1 MKGAAMSMLDQ
12 QVRHTRFRLTMNVV
26 LRHAALGVLVAAIA
40 WLVVILVE
48 KAFVLGIPLWPSA
61 AGAAGVGLIVAAAG
75 VYQARIDRLAAALVL
90 DQAAG
95 LKERVSSALTC
106 RGSSDPFA
114 QATIHDAEQTAG
126 GVHVPSHVRYRA
138 PELWPWSLAT
148 VVVALIFFRFMPP
161 LNLFAGEEPRD
172 EEALAAAI
180 EERQS
185 VEVALQAQ
193 MQKVKQRLED
203 KPALAELQGEIEKL
217 ELPNEPTKTPEDVRR
232 EAVKKIEKVADKWK
246 QRLEADEMKSLDQLK
261 RELAKLETP
270 EGDDPGSKLTQALA
284 SGDMEAAK
292 KAMADLKKML
302 EEAAESGDAAAKQKL
317 AEMEQKL
324 DDLAEQLAKL
334 GDQQKLLKDLENKAG
349 LSEEQ
354 ARKLLEELAKQDPQ
368 KLAEELQKRLAD
380 SGLTQQQIEELA
392 KKIAQNQ
399 KACQQLKSMA
409 HAMAQVAQ
417 ACQQCQQGAQG
428 DAAAAAAMQAAM
440 RGAMGQLSDLE
451 MAEQMMNELEA
462 QLAELDD
469 LKAGVCQGGGK
480 CQGPPDPNKIGQQGP
495 QEGYGYGSRIG
506 KQRGAH
512 GLKAAKAQTRTQG
525 GQIIGQML
533 IDGPQVKGEATAE
546 VTEAVNSAVR
556 DAENAVEREE
566 IPRQYERIVRLYFE
580 RLAGLMSDKA
590 KPAPEKDQAE
600 SESDDTSSQ
609 EQAEEP

>member
-1 MKGAAMSMLDQ
+1 MSMLDQ

-26 LRHAALGVLVAAIA
+26 LRHVALGVLVAAIA

-61 AGAAGVGLIVAAAG
+61 AGAAGVGLIVAAVGA
-75 VYQARIDRLAAALVL
+75 YQARIDGLAAALVL

-95 LKERVSSALTC
+95 LKERVSTALTC
-106 RGSSDPFA
+106 RQSPEPFA
-114 QATIHDAEQTAG
+114 QATVHDAEQTVG

-161 LNLFAGEEPRD
+161 LNLFAGEEPED
-172 EEALAAAI
+172 EEALAAVI
-180 EERQS
+180 EERQN
-185 VEVALQAQ
+185 VEIALQAQ

-246 QRLEADEMKSLDQLK
+246 QRLEADDLKSLDQLK

-317 AEMEQKL
+317 AEMQQKL
-324 DDLAEQLAKL
+324 DDLAKQLAKL

-349 LSEEQ
+349 LSEEE
-354 ARKLLEELAKQDPQ
+354 ARKLLEELAKKDPQ

-380 SGLTQQQIEELA
+380 SGLTQEQIKEMA

-399 KACQQLKSMA
+399 KAAQQLKSMA
-409 HAMAQVAQ
+409 QAMAQTAQ
-417 ACQQCQQGAQG
+417 ACKQCQQGAQG
-428 DAAAAAAMQAAM
+428 DAAAAAAMQAGM
-440 RGAMGQLSDLE
+440 QGAMGQLSDLE

-462 QLAELDD
+462 QLAELED
-469 LKAGVCQGGGK
+469 LKAGVCQGPGQ
-480 CQGPPDPNKIGQQGP
+480 CQGSPDPNKIGQQGP

-512 GLKAAKAQTRTQG
+512 GLKASKAKTRTQG

-546 VTEAVNSAVR
+546 ATEAVNSALR
-556 DAENAVEREE
+556 DAEDAVEREE
-566 IPRQYERIVRLYFE
+566 IPRQYQRVVQLYFE
-580 RLAGLMSDKA
+580 RLAGLMSNKA
-590 KPAPEKDQAE
+590 EPEPEEDQAE
-600 SESDDTSSQ
+600 SESDDTSS
-609 EQAEEP
+609 EDEAEEP